1 VPETSRQTPR
11 VKNVVVLTH
20 AEFEGPG
27 RIAAIVAERGYSL
40 EVLSLHRGDP
50 VPSDLPRDTLLVVM
64 GGAMGVGDLEDP
76 KFPFLKGEV
85 DLLRRRVEEDSPV
98 LGVCLGAQLLAHAGG
113 ARVFPMTEPGET
125 HRMYE
130 VGWAPIRFRGTDE
143 AQALDGMPAE
153 AMVLHWHGDTF
164 DLPEGARL
172 LASSARCRNQG
183 FQLGRRLFG
192 LQFHC
197 ETTAEDIEYFLQS
210 DASFVEKANG
220 ADGVAEL
227 RRETPRHLAAFH
239 DVGNRLIGN
248 ILREMSDS

>member
-1 VPETSRQTPR
+1 VPETSRQSR
-11 VKNVVVLTH
+11 AKNAVVLTH

-27 RIAAIVAERGYSL
+27 RIAAIVGERGYSL
-40 EVLSLHRGDP
+40 QVLSLHRGDP
-50 VPSDLPRDTLLVVM
+50 VPSDLPRDTLLIVM
-64 GGAMGVGDLEDP
+64 GGSMGVGDLEDP
-76 KFPFLKGEV
+76 KFPFLQREV
-85 DLLRRRVEEDSPV
+85 ELLRRRIDEDSPV

-113 ARVFPMTEPGET
+113 ARVFPMTEPGEN
-125 HRMYE
+125 HRLYE
-130 VGWAPIRFRGTDE
+130 VGWAPIRFRGTDK
-143 AQALDGMPAE
+143 AQALEGMPAE

-172 LASSARCRNQG
+172 LASSARCRNQA

-197 ETTAEDIEYFLQS
+197 ETTAQEVEYFLES

-220 ADGVAEL
+220 PDGVAEL

-239 DVGNRLIGN
+239 DVGNRLLGN
-248 ILREMSDS
+248 ILREMSEI